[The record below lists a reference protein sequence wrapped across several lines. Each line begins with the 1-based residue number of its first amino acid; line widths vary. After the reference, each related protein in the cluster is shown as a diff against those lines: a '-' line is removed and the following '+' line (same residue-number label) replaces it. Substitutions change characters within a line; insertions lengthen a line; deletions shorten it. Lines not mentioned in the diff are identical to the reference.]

1 MSNKKNSWIDPGKR
15 AADQLNSIMRSDF
28 SSGEDAESLSDSEED
43 SSEQT
48 QTHEHIEVALARK
61 EASVIPISKSREKA
75 RLLLITKDMSMFE
88 EGSASQRRILDMRG
102 CFLEIHVVVLN
113 QRLPK
118 TESLSIVRSSEN
130 VWLYPT
136 NSTSWWKL
144 AYDGYKMGK
153 EQLVF
158 SSGFRADVVVAED
171 LCESGLAGWFLSK
184 KYSRPFQLHIY
195 EDFFEEEYIESQE
208 YPMLY
213 EWSIEYLLR
222 HVTSVRTKTELQRQ
236 AIIAEYPRLE
246 SMTEILPSY
255 YNLDSW
261 RDVEPMINLHEKYP
275 RFKFILFHISSMRA
289 PSHSY
294 DVIRGASK
302 ILRRYATVGLVIVGN
317 GPLRHTLERQAIAL
331 GLQKQIEFE
340 SYTPDVLSYIKTANV
355 YIHLSEDGSEDE
367 FLLQAAV
374 AKLPIIANKKGIAET
389 LFVDGESACLCAP
402 EDVTCISES
411 INRYLNENQDRT
423 RFGLSA
429 SEAVFD
435 RIEQDYGAYLESYAQ
450 SVERCMISKG

>member
-1 MSNKKNSWIDPGKR
+1 MSKERDSWIDPSNR
-15 AADQLNSIMRSDF
+15 ATEQLNSIMRSEL
-28 SSGEDAESLSDSEED
+28 SSVASAETAISPEGVITEDASAGERILVTE
-43 SSEQT
+43 
-48 QTHEHIEVALARK
+48 ARK
-61 EASVIPISKSREKA
+61 EAPIVPISNSRARA
-75 RLLLITKDMSMFE
+75 RLLLVTKDATVLN
-88 EGSASQRRILDMRG
+88 EGSQSQRRILDMRG

-113 QRLPK
+113 RRLPR
-118 TESLSIVRSSEN
+118 TEDLPIVRLSEN
-130 VWLYPT
+130 VWFYPT
-136 NSTSWWKL
+136 NSTSWWRL
-144 AYDGYKMGK
+144 VYDGYKMG
-153 EQLVF
+153 ESQLVF
-158 SSGFRADVVVAED
+158 SAGFRADVIVAED
-171 LCESGLAGWFLSK
+171 LFEAGLAGWFLSK
-184 KYSRPFQLHIY
+184 KYNRPFQLHIY

-208 YPMLY
+208 HPALY
-213 EWSIEYLLR
+213 EWSVDYLLKR
-222 HVTSVRTKTELQRQ
+222 VLSVRTKTERVRQ
-236 AIIAEYPRLE
+236 TIIGEYPKLE
-246 SMTEILPSY
+246 SVTEILPSY

-261 RDVEPMINLHEKYP
+261 RDIAPTINLHEKYP

-317 GPLRHTLERQAIAL
+317 GPLRHMLERQAIAL
-331 GLQKQIEFE
+331 GLEKQIEFE
-340 SYTPDVLSYIKTANV
+340 SYTPDVLSYMKTANV
-355 YIHLSEDGSEDE
+355 YMHLSEDGSEDE

-402 EDVTCISES
+402 EDVSCISDG

-423 RFGLSA
+423 RFGIGA